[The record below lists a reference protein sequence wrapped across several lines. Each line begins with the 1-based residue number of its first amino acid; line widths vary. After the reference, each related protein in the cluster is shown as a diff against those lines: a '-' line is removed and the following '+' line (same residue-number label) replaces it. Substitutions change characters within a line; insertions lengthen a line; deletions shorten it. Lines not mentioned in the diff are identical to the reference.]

1 MRKTRILYLLLI
13 FFLWGCATWVA
24 VGGKYT
30 MSSQNFEVQL
40 PTGWRKYE
48 VVKDALLITQDGLA
62 LQQIRISR
70 MQIDKELNHTK
81 KKFSKEMLPP
91 EVAEVVIDN
100 FRSNPNIIN
109 QKIIENDPAQ
119 IGGYSGYK
127 FVFSYQTK
135 KGLTKKGINYGFISG
150 NWFYEI
156 IYEAAER
163 YYFEKDISAIENV
176 KDSFRLIKKTA
187 S

>member
-1 MRKTRILYLLLI
+1 MKKTRVLFLLLI

-30 MSSQNFEVQL
+30 MSSQNFEVKL
-40 PTGWRKYE
+40 PNGWRKFE
-48 VVKDALLITQDGLA
+48 FAKDALLITKDGLT

-70 MQIDKELNHTK
+70 MSIDKDLNHTK
-81 KKFSKEMLPP
+81 KKFAEGMLPP
-91 EVAEVVIDN
+91 EVAEMVIDN
-100 FRSNPNIIN
+100 FRSNPNILN
-109 QKIIENDPAQ
+109 QKIIENTPAQ

-127 FVFSYQTK
+127 LVFTYQTK
-135 KGLTKKGINYGFISG
+135 EGLTKKGINYGFISG

-156 IYEAAER
+156 LYEAADR
-163 YYFEKDISAIENV
+163 YYFAKDIAAMEKV
-176 KDSFRLIKKTA
+176 KDSFRLIKETA